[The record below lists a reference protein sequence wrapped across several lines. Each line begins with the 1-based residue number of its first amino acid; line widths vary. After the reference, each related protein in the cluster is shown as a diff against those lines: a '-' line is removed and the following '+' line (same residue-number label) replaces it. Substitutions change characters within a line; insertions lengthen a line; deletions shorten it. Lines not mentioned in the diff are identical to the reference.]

1 MNIPYRT
8 RRVLH
13 RLGIASLILLIVFI
27 LVWLCWVIWL
37 ERYIIYT
44 RDGAQIN
51 FELSRELPQGQVAL
65 PPSNESDIEIYFN
78 EGENSVETSNELT
91 QLAGYY
97 IDTDTLSSDI
107 AGAKTI
113 LDTLPSGTPV
123 MIDVKSINGSFY
135 YTSAL
140 PDATLAD
147 VDLAAVDDL
156 IEDVVN
162 GDYYAIARIP
172 AFRDYYYGLNH
183 VSCGLSNAAWGEGY
197 LWRDG
202 TGCYWLNPA
211 NSGALNWVMSIIEE
225 LKRLGFDEVVLSD
238 FRFPDTDNII
248 FSGDKTAT
256 LQSAMESLFK
266 NCSTN
271 TFTLSFQVTDAGFT
285 LPGDRSRLYLEN
297 VDAGKVGQVASQA
310 TMENPQIRLVF
321 VASTNDTRYNDYSVL
336 RPLESATVLENPPQ

>member
-8 RRVLH
+8 RRVLQ

-27 LVWLCWVIWL
+27 CVWFCWVVWL

-44 RDGAQIN
+44 RDGAVID

-65 PPSNESDIEIYFN
+65 PPSDESDIEIYFN
-78 EGENSVETSNELT
+78 EGENSIETSNELT

-97 IDTDTLSSDI
+97 IDTSTLSSNV
-107 AGAKTI
+107 AGALDI
-113 LDTLPSGTPV
+113 LKTLPSGTAV

-135 YTSAL
+135 YTSGL
-140 PDATLAD
+140 EDATYAD
-147 VDLAAVDDL
+147 VDLAAVDSL
-156 IEDVVN
+156 ISTVVQ

-197 LWRDG
+197 LWRD
-202 TGCYWLNPA
+202 TSGCYWLNPA
-211 NSGALNWVMSIIEE
+211 NSGALNWIMSIIEE
-225 LKRLGFDEVVLSD
+225 LKRLGFDEVVLTD

-248 FSGDKTAT
+248 FSGDRDAT
-256 LQSAMESLFK
+256 LQSAMNSLFK

-271 TFTLSFQVTDAGFT
+271 TFALSFAVTDATFT
-285 LPGDRSRLYLEN
+285 VPEGRSRLYLEN
-297 VDAGKVGQVASQA
+297 IDASKVAQTVAQA
-310 TMENPQIRLVF
+310 TVTDPIIKLVF
-321 VASTNDTRYNDYSVL
+321 IASTNDTRYNDYSVL
-336 RPLESATVLENPPQ
+336 RPLDSATVLENGQ